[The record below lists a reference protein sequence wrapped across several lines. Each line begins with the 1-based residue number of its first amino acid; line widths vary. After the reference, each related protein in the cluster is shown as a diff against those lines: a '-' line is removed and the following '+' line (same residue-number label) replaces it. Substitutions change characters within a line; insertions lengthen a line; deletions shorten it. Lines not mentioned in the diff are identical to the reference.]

1 MVDVKQELELLRQ
14 KLLDLSLNNNL
25 LNYTPSKKRTIEIN
39 NENISEIYDIL
50 VVQEKSMKFRANGTE
65 TKTKK
70 TAANAAALDADMEA
84 DEDETGL
91 LRNILKKKEP
101 VAKESGVMLET
112 PFTPDDLEN
121 RLFYANNQSIAI
133 FEEQGYPILYL
144 ATGFLEWT
152 DSAKKSF
159 KAPLILI
166 PVQFKRV
173 GTKRKFTVQWT
184 GDDIFASITLKAK
197 LLEFGLELPEF
208 TGAEDKHAVDFYLKA
223 VEDLIS
229 EKDGWKVTTDA
240 YLDFYNFKKFVM
252 YKDLDPAVWPDGK
265 GPETHPLINQVFNPS
280 LPEYDGGFL
289 ENDVDLKLKTEDIYH
304 IVNADSSQI
313 AVIEDV
319 KAGRNLVVEGPPGTG
334 KSQTI
339 TNLIA
344 ELLIMGKSVLF
355 VSEKMAALQV
365 VQKRLDTIGLGDM
378 CLEVHSHKA
387 QKKAVLDELERTL
400 KRQPPMEKNFS
411 QDLVE
416 LENLKYELNEYAK
429 ALSLKVGPIGNTVYD
444 VYGIREDVNHYFTV
458 EKRKMKTVEFSHPE
472 KWDKNQWMQ
481 AISILEKM
489 TDTLPGLGSVKENPW
504 NGCAP
509 GIILP
514 PDSQRIESDI
524 EDAVSRAQ
532 KMDAAIDAIVG
543 KTGLIAPSS
552 MSGVESF
559 LDTAEIILA
568 SPKVDR
574 MVLRNII
581 QSDNQKAGAQLAQK
595 AKRFNDLDKQIEDIF
610 TSQIFDI
617 DIESYLL
624 KSGKLLKFM
633 DKDLKTQKTAVL
645 NCYIKRVD
653 KNDAE
658 IKADLQKVQEVKDLN
673 RELGNL
679 KQKATTLFGPF
690 WDIGQKDP
698 AVLDVFLEWSEH
710 FARLVKKEAVT
721 DDTYIKIEKG
731 IEKDEVLKAIG
742 DVKESYAG
750 LPESVLRIVN
760 GIGGDASMFFK
771 PGAVTETTI
780 DAFKTKS
787 AAAEFGSAEYNAD
800 EFRAGGLAAAAG
812 NPGGIDMSEAAFATD
827 PAFRSAASVVPCDDD
842 NADEFDLPDMPPKKQ
857 YAFAVENPSFS
868 ESVSAKSLRARLEK
882 WHEELPS
889 LVLWSQF
896 LIYRD
901 QCHHTVAAPMMDM
914 IDGDAVLP
922 EDIIPT
928 FKGNYADGVLR
939 AEFMKK
945 RVLSTFIKEV
955 HESKLHKFSDLDEK
969 VILKNRDRINT
980 GIYNQMPQI
989 YVGAS
994 RESEA
999 GILLNEF
1006 NKKKAHMP
1014 IRRLMSS
1021 AGGLIQKIKPCFMMS
1036 PLSIAQY
1043 LDPLTTSFDVVIF
1056 DEASQVR
1063 PEDALGALLR
1073 GRQVVVMGDSKQ
1085 LPPTTFFE
1093 NLLEGDDE
1101 YNEDVVY
1108 SDVESV
1114 LNICKRSFPYKT
1126 LRWHYRSRHES
1137 LIEVSNNE
1145 FYGNHLYVYPSPL
1158 HEDRNMGLQ
1167 LRYLKDTVYERGKSG
1182 TNREEARI
1190 VAQEV
1195 IRHFINY
1202 PDKTL
1207 MVGTFNVKQQ
1217 EAIQKEVEILV
1228 KNTPGFEKVF
1238 NNEKGENFTVKNIE
1252 TIQGDERDVIF
1263 VSVGFGFD
1271 QNGKLSKNFGPL
1283 NRDGGE
1289 RRLNVLFTRA
1299 REKCTI
1305 FSNFTAIDLDV
1316 GDEDPAGLRILKA
1329 FLTYAET
1336 KTLLSKMPEYQ
1347 SDEATFDDSV
1357 HTFLKE
1363 NGYQLH
1369 QKVGCAGYKID
1380 MAVVNEN
1387 VPGHYLI
1394 GIECDGPQYFNSHV
1408 ARDRD
1413 RLRRE
1418 VLTGLGWTL
1427 YRVWSTDWYM
1437 NPQKS
1442 RKSLLDAI
1450 EKAKE
1455 NAKNIKPADEKVP
1468 ESDETT
1474 APDTKDVTAI
1484 LKFIDERESE
1494 IQKQKKAAPK
1504 AGMDEE
1510 VKPKTADTECCDD
1523 LIIMDEEEEFIIGIH
1538 EKVPAEKE
1546 KPKAKPKAEPK
1557 PKKAVEQND
1566 LTDSLAEETKVE
1578 DIIIGEA
1585 VIEEAVIEEI
1595 VVEEIVTKEETQPV
1609 PKEKASPAKAAK
1621 TETVKV
1627 TATAAD
1633 TDTIKKKTYVEE
1645 DDCVIVESVSKSEP
1659 KPKSKPNTKPEETA
1673 AVSGDEM
1680 DIEFYG
1686 DDEFTELL
1694 DIDDPFSDNRI
1705 LTDAT
1710 EEIFDV
1716 AYLIQNGIPKYEGC
1730 TGIDLPSTDN
1740 LLEIPRHK
1748 LEHEIVEIVTAEGPI
1763 HKEQLI
1769 AVIKKQCDVKR
1780 MTKPMRDM
1788 IIREIS
1794 SAEKSNYI
1802 RVRGSY
1808 LWPAKSRGCLVR
1820 RREGDLLDIEW
1831 ICDEE
1836 ILQAAVYVLKTQY
1849 SIPKDQLVKQVSLA
1863 FGFKAL
1869 RPAAKE
1875 KIDSVVTEAIED
1887 NKLVTLPNGKIYLDE

>member
-25 LNYTPSKKRTIEIN
+25 LNYTPSKKRTIEIKN
-39 NENISEIYDIL
+39 DNISEIYDIL

-70 TAANAAALDADMEA
+70 AGAASSEA
-84 DEDETGL
+84 DVETEEEGGL
-91 LRNILKKKEP
+91 LRNILKKKENET
-101 VAKESGVMLET
+101 KESSGVMLET

-121 RLFYANNQSIAI
+121 RLFYANNQAIAI

-152 DSAKKSF
+152 DGSKKSF

-166 PVQFKRV
+166 PIQFKRV
-173 GTKRKFTVQWT
+173 GLKRKFTIQWT

-223 VEDLIS
+223 VDDLIS
-229 EKDGWKVTTDA
+229 EKDGWKVTTEA

-252 YKDLDPAVWPDGK
+252 YKDLDPSVWPKGQ

-289 ENDVDLKLKTEDIYH
+289 ENDVDIKLKAEDIYH

-365 VQKRLDTIGLGDM
+365 VKKRLDTIGLGDM
-378 CLEVHSHKA
+378 CLEIHSHKA

-400 KRQPPMEKNFS
+400 KRQPPMEKNIS

-444 VYGIREDVNHYFTV
+444 IYGIREDVNHYFAMQ
-458 EKRKMKTVEFSHPE
+458 KRKMKTIEFSHPE
-472 KWDKNQWMQ
+472 RWDKNQWMQ
-481 AISILEKM
+481 AVSILEKM
-489 TDTLPGLGSVKENPW
+489 TDTLPSIGSIKNSPW

-514 PDSQRIESDI
+514 PDAQKIESDI
-524 EDAVSRAQ
+524 EEAVLRAQ
-532 KMDAAIDAIVG
+532 KTDNAVDTIIG

-552 MSGVESF
+552 MSGVDDVLE
-559 LDTAEIILA
+559 TAEIILA

-574 MVLRNII
+574 TVLKNII
-581 QSDNQKAGAQLAQK
+581 QPENQKVGAGLIQK

-610 TSQIFDI
+610 TSQIFEI
-617 DIESYLL
+617 DIESYLQ

-633 DKDLKTQKTAVL
+633 DKDLKNQKAAVL

-653 KNDAE
+653 KSDSE
-658 IKADLQKVQEVKDLN
+658 MKSDLQKVQEVQDLN

-690 WDIGQKDP
+690 WEIGQKDP
-698 AVLDVFLEWSEH
+698 TVLDVFLEWSEH
-710 FARLVKKEAVT
+710 FARLVKSDLVT
-721 DDTYIKIEKG
+721 SDVYLKIEKG
-731 IEKDEVLKAIG
+731 IEKDDVLKSIG
-742 DVKESYAG
+742 DIKEAYVG
-750 LPESVLRIVN
+750 LPAAVLRIVN
-760 GIGGDASMFFK
+760 GIGGDPSVFFK
-771 PGAVTETTI
+771 PGAVTETVI
-780 DAFKTKS
+780 DTFKTQS
-787 AAAEFGSAEYNAD
+787 AAPEFGSAEYNAGD
-800 EFRAGGLAAAAG
+800 FRSNTGAATTET
-812 NPGGIDMSEAAFATD
+812 DLSEAAFGPGSD
-827 PAFRSAASVVPCDDD
+827 PAFRSTAAVVACDDSD
-842 NADEFDLPDMPPKKQ
+842 MDLPEMPPKKQ
-857 YAFAVENPSFS
+857 YAFAADNPSFS
-868 ESVSAKSLRARLEK
+868 ESVSAKSLRSRLEK

-914 IDGDAVLP
+914 IDNDAVLP
-922 EDIIPT
+922 EDILPT

-969 VILKNRDRINT
+969 VILKNRDRINVE
-980 GIYNQMPQI
+980 IYSQMPQI

-1158 HEDRNMGLQ
+1158 HEDKNMGLQ
-1167 LRYLKDTVYERGKSG
+1167 LRYQKDTIYERGKTG
-1182 TNREEARI
+1182 VNKEEARI

-1195 IRHFINY
+1195 IRHFIHF

-1299 REKCTI
+1299 REKCVI

-1329 FLTYAET
+1329 FLAYAET

-1347 SDEATFDDSV
+1347 SDEAAFDDSV

-1363 NGYQLH
+1363 NGYKLH

-1455 NAKNIKPADEKVP
+1455 NAKNIKPAAETAP
-1468 ESDETT
+1468 ESDES
-1474 APDTKDVTAI
+1474 AMPDTKDVTAI
-1484 LKFIDERESE
+1484 LKFINDRESE
-1494 IQKQKKAAPK
+1494 IQKQKKSAPK
-1504 AGMDEE
+1504 ENIKTEKGSEDMKTSENDEILLFE
-1510 VKPKTADTECCDD
+1510 EKEE
-1523 LIIMDEEEEFIIGIH
+1523 IIIEFEEE
-1538 EKVPAEKE
+1538 PAEKTNPKTKSKPEPKSKKSPSVSSEESEFNPEEEKEIGKELKSEEEAGRPE
-1546 KPKAKPKAEPK
+1546 KPKKPE
-1557 PKKAVEQND
+1557 
-1566 LTDSLAEETKVE
+1566 
-1578 DIIIGEA
+1578 
-1585 VIEEAVIEEI
+1585 
-1595 VVEEIVTKEETQPV
+1595 
-1609 PKEKASPAKAAK
+1609 
-1621 TETVKV
+1621 TETVAMLVGTLVHGLEKSKKPETV
-1627 TATAAD
+1627 ISATDSD
-1633 TDTIKKKTYVEE
+1633 TVKKKTYVDA
-1645 DDCVIVESVSKSEP
+1645 DDCVIVEKVSKTKSDT
-1659 KPKSKPNTKPEETA
+1659 KSKTKSAEIPSFVPEP
-1673 AVSGDEM
+1673 DDNL
-1680 DIEFYG
+1680 DIDFFG
-1686 DDEFTELL
+1686 DDDFTELSEE
-1694 DIDDPFSDNRI
+1694 DDPFSDSRI
-1705 LTDAT
+1705 LADAT

-1716 AYLIQNGIPKYEGC
+1716 AYLIQNGIPKYESC
-1730 TGIDLPSTDN
+1730 TGVDLPSTDN

-1748 LEHEIVEIVTAEGPI
+1748 LEHEIVEIVTFEGPI

-1769 AVIKKQCDVKR
+1769 AMIKKQCDVKR

-1808 LWPAKSRGCLVR
+1808 LWSAKPRKCLVR
-1820 RREGDLLDIEW
+1820 RREGDFLDIEW

-1863 FGFKAL
+1863 LGFKTL

-1875 KIDSVVTEAIED
+1875 KIEGIVTEAIED